1 FDMRNDIAELKR
13 MVAELGGSAPTMSHS
28 HPAREI
34 FGLLPGSIDHP
45 SQSHTVTDT
54 ESEDVTDMTMP
65 PQTKDEMMRE
75 AIVSALR
82 RSNGKR
88 KEAAKLLFMS
98 ERTLYRR
105 IKEFGIDETEL

>member
-1 FDMRNDIAELKR
+1 
-13 MVAELGGSAPTMSHS
+13 MSHAHS
-28 HPAREI
+28 HGMNEI
-34 FGLLPGSIDHP
+34 FGLLPSAATIDNVP
-45 SQSHTVTDT
+45 HTVTDT
-54 ESEDVTDMTMP
+54 ESEDVTEVTP
-65 PQTKDEMMRE
+65 TAPQTKDEMLRE

-105 IKEFGIDETEL
+105 IKEFDIDEKDLL